1 MPLTNFFEYCLLKMT
16 IIFNDYSGVLRCIKF
31 ATLKKLKNPDI
42 RLSAK
47 LILMHILSR
56 LKLIKTFIFDMD
68 GVLTDGN
75 LLLDHENNWL
85 RKMNIRDG
93 YALQLAAR
101 SGFNIIVI
109 SGSDSEEVKNRLQK
123 LGITNVFMKI
133 TDKEKFLKEMIFR
146 KELLL
151 NETLYMGDDIP
162 DYSCMKIAGIAAC
175 PKNAAAEIK
184 EISAYISTFNGGEG
198 CVRDVIEK
206 VLKLNNKWVLTTNI
220 PST

>member
-1 MPLTNFFEYCLLKMT
+1 
-16 IIFNDYSGVLRCIKF
+16 
-31 ATLKKLKNPDI
+31 
-42 RLSAK
+42 
-47 LILMHILSR
+47 MHILSR